1 MSRASINKGMTRGR
15 LIFICVWLG
24 IFAVAFLL
32 WALLL
37 GEVSEL
43 LTEYEGVQPEYE
55 AEEVFESYFATADA
69 ATIAGYDKYDNSSY
83 DVEGSAGTY
92 LASLLK
98 GKKINYVPV
107 LSSDSNTKAYAVVVD
122 GVQFASFTLVKG
134 ETKTEK
140 LGISE
145 WTLGTIDVKIEP
157 VCGVSVFAPKSA
169 TVKVNGI
176 PLTDEYREGDYVE
189 LDEAVYFPADDAD
202 ARMMAN
208 YYIDDLF
215 VDPVVTVESADGSVS
230 YGLEYDKEKSAYN
243 AEYSYRVLL
252 ADKYNQQ
259 LLEEEKK
266 KQEEE
271 EKRKQ
276 EEEEKLKRE
285 EEERQRISDE
295 IEAEYGDFIYEVLT
309 LYARYTHI
317 TNEENN
323 KIAWDVLAYFKSG
336 TPLYKF
342 IKDYYNYSAYIPDSY
357 EYSNVDMH
365 HFVWSNEEKTAFECV
380 FEMNLIMTVNGSGA
394 QAPEKV
400 TEPFS
405 FKVYVDISG
414 KKPLISALENYSGE

>member
-1 MSRASINKGMTRGR
+1 MTRGR
-15 LIFICVWLG
+15 LIFTCVWLAV
-24 IFAVAFLL
+24 FAVAFLL
-32 WALLL
+32 WAFVL
-37 GEVSEL
+37 GEVSNL

-55 AEEVFESYFATADA
+55 AQAIFDSYFAEADA
-69 ATIAGYDKYDNSSY
+69 ATIAGYDKYNNSSY
-83 DVEGSAGTY
+83 DTEGAAGVY

-98 GKKINYVPV
+98 GKSINYVPV
-107 LSSDSNTKAYAVVVD
+107 LSSDSSVKAYAVVVD

-134 ETKTEK
+134 DEKTEK
-140 LGISE
+140 LGISK

-169 TVKVNGI
+169 IVKVNGI
-176 PLTDEYREGDYVE
+176 PLTEEYREGDYIE
-189 LDEAVYFPADDAD
+189 LGEAVYFPAGDAD

-259 LLEEEKK
+259 LLEEEK
-266 KQEEE
+266 
-271 EKRKQ
+271 RKQ
-276 EEEEKLKRE
+276 EEEERLKREEEERLKRE

-295 IEAEYGDFIYEVLT
+295 IKAEYGDFIYEALT

-336 TPLYKF
+336 TALYKF
-342 IKDYYNYSAYIPDSY
+342 IKDYYNYSAYIPDGY

-365 HFVWSNEEKTAFECV
+365 HFAWSDEAKTSFECV
-380 FEMNLIMTVNGSGA
+380 FEMDLIMTVNGSGN
-394 QAPEKV
+394 QAAEKV
-400 TEPFS
+400 TEPFC

-414 KKPLISALENYSGE
+414 KKPLITALENYSEA